1 MVPAR
6 KKVVPTCDDKKAI
19 PTCHEKKAILP
30 AMKKKAIPTCH
41 EKKRILSAMKKE
53 ATLDKPTPFQGKE
66 FARDALSC
74 SQIRQLA
81 FACSF
86 ISFQYNHQ

>member
-1 MVPAR
+1 M
-6 KKVVPTCDDKKAI
+6 KKRRF
-19 PTCHEKKAILP
+19 LP

-53 ATLDKPTPFQGKE
+53 AILDKPTPFQGKE